1 MQITT
6 LNTALSSTQDTTYQN
21 AASRSVGNGDRLS
34 LRLPQQDESDGAALR
49 TQNAQSSVLSGTSET
64 FSAEILRRLQ
74 SAQSAS
80 NAGSLVQS
88 GAAGDLQAALTE
100 TIEYVRGQHGDAAA
114 TAVMGIIAQGVGD
127 GSGGEDAF
135 GNAMVSAL
143 KFVDKNFGIAAGD
156 AAMAQFNGSLNSAI
170 NGYFKNGHNELFY
183 ASDGTS
189 GSTSQIQDILSSTL
203 SDVYERFGQETAE
216 TVADI
221 MHQTLAQTGVNRQ
234 GLGKALAAADD
245 YLRQNHDAK
254 GDTLLVDQSGLDL
267 NVAKGAVLDMTV

>member
-6 LNTALSSTQDTTYQN
+6 LNTTLSSTQDITTYQN
-21 AASRSVGNGDRLS
+21 AASRNAESGGRLS
-34 LRLPQQDESDGAALR
+34 LRLPQQDEKTGASL
-49 TQNAQSSVLSGTSET
+49 NVQSSALSGTSET

-135 GNAMVSAL
+135 GNSMVSAL
-143 KFVDKNFGIAAGD
+143 KFIDKNFGIAAGD

-170 NGYFKNGHNELFY
+170 NGYFQNGHNELFY

-203 SDVYERFGQETAE
+203 SDVYEHFGQETAK

-245 YLRQNHDAK
+245 YLRQNHDAA